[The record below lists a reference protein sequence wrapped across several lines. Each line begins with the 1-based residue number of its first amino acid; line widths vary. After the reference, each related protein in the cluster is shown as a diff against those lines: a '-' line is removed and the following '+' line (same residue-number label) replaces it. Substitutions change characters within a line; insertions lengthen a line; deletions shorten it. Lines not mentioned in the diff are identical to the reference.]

1 LLAGEAAGVCINGA
15 IRVATPPP
23 FKLKVTLSSV
33 DKLMALKPLKICY
46 SHFGC
51 YDNGLERLKLY
62 RRKLVEW
69 YEYIGSAAR
78 MGENPEEILKA
89 LREKDRD
96 LDYLDELDRDVY
108 SREISLLT
116 NSIRGIAGITASQPI

>member
-1 LLAGEAAGVCINGA
+1 
-15 IRVATPPP
+15 
-23 FKLKVTLSSV
+23 
-33 DKLMALKPLKICY
+33 
-46 SHFGC
+46 
-51 YDNGLERLKLY
+51 
-62 RRKLVEW
+62 
-69 YEYIGSAAR
+69 
-78 MGENPEEILKA
+78 MGKNPEEILKA